1 MSTVQTSSYTDPTK
15 LGLNNGA
22 QQTTTKDNNAGTLD
36 KDGFLKLFVAQLQ
49 HQDPSSPMDTTQSM
63 EQMAS
68 FSMVE
73 QITNMASQ
81 NTEIANRLA
90 TSNAVSLIGRTVT
103 YTDSSGT
110 AQTGKVESVATSKD
124 GVSSL
129 TVAGTP
135 GVDPASISTVA

>member
-1 MSTVQTSSYTDPTK
+1 MSTVQTTTYTDPTK
-15 LGLNNGA
+15 LGLNDKLKES
-22 QQTTTKDNNAGTLD
+22 TKGNSSGTLD

-81 NTEIANRLA
+81 NTQIAKTLA
-90 TSNAVSLIGRTVT
+90 TSNAVGLIGRTVT
-103 YTDSSGT
+103 YLDASGK

>member
-1 MSTVQTSSYTDPTK
+1 MSTVQTSTYTDPTK
-15 LGLNNGA
+15 LGLNDKLKES
-22 QQTTTKDNNAGTLD
+22 TKDNSSGTLD

-73 QITNMASQ
+73 QITNMAAQ
-81 NTEIANRLA
+81 NTQIANKLA
-90 TSNAVSLIGRTVT
+90 TANAVGLIGRTVT
-103 YTDSSGT
+103 YTDSSGK

>member
-1 MSTVQTSSYTDPTK
+1 MSTIQTSSYTDPTK
-15 LGLNNGA
+15 LGLNDKLKES
-22 QQTTTKDNNAGTLD
+22 TKDNSSGTLD

-73 QITNMASQ
+73 QITNMATQ
-81 NTEIANRLA
+81 NTQIANKLA
-90 TSNAVSLIGRTVT
+90 TANAVGLIGRTVT
-103 YTDSSGT
+103 YTDSSGA

>member
-1 MSTVQTSSYTDPTK
+1 MSTIQTTNYTDPTK
-15 LGLNNGA
+15 LGLNDKLKESSKGNSS
-22 QQTTTKDNNAGTLD
+22 GTLD

-73 QITNMASQ
+73 QITNMAAQ
-81 NTEIANRLA
+81 NTQIANKLA
-90 TSNAVSLIGRTVT
+90 TANAVGLIGRTVT
-103 YTDSSGT
+103 YLDADQT
-110 AQTGKVESVATSKD
+110 AHTGKVESVATSKD